1 MNWKENQTETVA
13 TKTSIN
19 MNDNDEHREKK
30 ILNFSCT
37 FFLDLFLFYFF
48 RFLSLRRFFII
59 SQALLPQTKKNMF
72 TKFINLNFKKLL
84 NAMQMER

>member
-1 MNWKENQTETVA
+1 MENQTETVT

-19 MNDNDEHREKK
+19 TNDNDQHTEKEN
-30 ILNFSCT
+30 IE
-37 FFLDLFLFYFF
+37 FFLYTFASGFCFCFHSVLARFYF
-48 RFLSLRRFFII
+48 II
-59 SQALLPQTKKNMF
+59 RAQLCYSMF